1 MMSYLFFLECFLLTR
16 SAQWFSLLK
25 RMVNCTFLFSS
36 TDSDRKW
43 NICRSSNE
51 LCFTHHSISG
61 CDSGKQSFSL
71 LCMRCCF
78 EMPFPMLPEGNR
90 WTQMYLCY
98 FVFQQSG
105 IPDYWKEENWNMKV
119 YQFFP
124 GVLKTIT
131 ITQSSG
137 SKSILDSDKDPNY
150 TRPKLEPGQDTNP
163 EKTFKVWIQ

>member
-1 MMSYLFFLECFLLTR
+1 MKPFMKRCLIFFSTGRLVFLECFLLTR
-16 SAQWFSLLK
+16 SAQWFSPLK

-43 NICRSSNE
+43 NICRSSSE

-61 CDSGKQSFSL
+61 CGSGKQSFSL

-98 FVFQQSG
+98 LVFQQRC

-119 YQFFP
+119 YPFFW
-124 GVLKTIT
+124 
-131 ITQSSG
+131 
-137 SKSILDSDKDPNY
+137 SIKNNY
-150 TRPKLEPGQDTNP
+150 SQTEQW
-163 EKTFKVWIQ
+163 FKEYPWFR